1 MRPAGGDY
9 LLSLEGRRVVA
20 SLDGRLLR
28 GRLISIRDGFLTI
41 EPDRGPRIC
50 LNKFELR
57 SIQEDTPRVS
67 HCRKVNRLFWR

>member
-1 MRPAGGDY
+1 MRPDH

-20 SLDGRLLR
+20 NLDGLTLR
-28 GRLISIRDGFLTI
+28 GKLISIRDGFLTI

-57 SIQEDTPRVS
+57 SIQEEPRPVS
-67 HCRKVNRLFWR
+67 HCRKVDRLFWR

>member
-28 GRLISIRDGFLTI
+28 GRLISIRDGFS
-41 EPDRGPRIC
+41 DYRAR
-50 LNKFELR
+50 
-57 SIQEDTPRVS
+57 
-67 HCRKVNRLFWR
+67 